1 METNENE
8 NENENEYENQKVD
21 NIIDTDENLKETNQ
35 VEKETFIMP
44 TNSIVKDTII
54 MLIIYSVAFALI
66 FILFYTG
73 LFLASIVLL
82 GLVIF
87 ISFALIGDIFGKLKA
102 KHIVK
107 REIKKAVL
115 PNPYIYFR
123 ELPVTYGIGIS
134 SILLDFNIEENKDV
148 IATILDLCSRNYLNL
163 VQTNKG
169 IKFTKKNSD
178 TSNLLENEL
187 YIYNILTKKVKDKFD
202 VQKWKS
208 LCYED
213 ALKLGLVE
221 KRNNIETTEEISEKY
236 SNKKHILTK
245 ILALLPPI
253 LLFINFLKSD
263 EVNIFTGVMF
273 FALCITAY
281 FICYGILRFFGSI
294 IEAFNMSKKISHNNY
309 LLSHPIRTH
318 KAKEDL
324 NKLYAFA
331 KFLNDFGLF
340 AEKNIAEIKLWNFYL
355 SYAVLFGLTKNIM
368 KTNYKKLLYNDSFE
382 INNINMLNYN
392 NIFKG

>member
-1 METNENE
+1 MKTNDNENS
-8 NENENEYENQKVD
+8 D
-21 NIIDTDENLKETNQ
+21 NITINESLKENNQ
-35 VEKETFIMP
+35 LEKETFIMP
-44 TNSIVKDTII
+44 INSVVKETLI
-54 MLIIYSVAFALI
+54 MLIIYIGAFALI
-66 FILFYTG
+66 YMLFLTG
-73 LFLASIVLL
+73 LFLPCIFIL
-82 GLVIF
+82 GLI
-87 ISFALIGDIFGKLKA
+87 IIITFALIGDIIGKLKA
-102 KHIVK
+102 RHIVK

-123 ELPVTYGIGIS
+123 ELPVTYGIGVS
-134 SILLDFNIEENKDV
+134 SILLDFSIEENKDV

-163 VQTNKG
+163 VQTNKE
-169 IKFTKKNSD
+169 IKFTTKNSD

-187 YIYNILTKKVKDKFD
+187 YIYDILTKKVKDKFD
-202 VQKWKS
+202 IQKWKKF
-208 LCYED
+208 CYED

-221 KRNNIETTEEISEKY
+221 KRNGIETVEEISKKY
-236 SNKKHILTK
+236 GNKKHILTK

-253 LLFINFLKSD
+253 LFFIQFLKSD
-263 EVNIFTGVMF
+263 EANIFTDVMF
-273 FALCITAY
+273 FSLCITGY
-281 FICYGILRFFGSI
+281 FICYLILRFFVSI
-294 IEAFNMSKKISHNNY
+294 IESFNMNKKISRSIY
-309 LLSHPIRTH
+309 LMSHPTRSY

-340 AEKNIAEIKLWNFYL
+340 AEKNIAEIKLWNYYL

-392 NIFKG
+392 NIFKR